1 METNKKDQFFP
12 SSPIHPYDILEDEL
26 KARDIHKKDFA
37 QLLGMKPSNFSRMLK
52 ARGNL
57 SSETAMKLEEI
68 LGIPYSMWMKLQEAY
83 LKDCV
88 RLNMTKNVSFENDK
102 SSKDIYEKLNS
113 ILKPIKEGAEQ
124 INLFMHNHRSNSN
137 DSLSLEE
144 VHSIEAD
151 IHRLGKTLCKVKL

>member
-1 METNKKDQFFP
+1 METNNQDQFFP

-26 KARDIHKKDFA
+26 KARDIQKKDFA
-37 QLLGMKPSNFSRMLK
+37 PLLGMKPSNFSRMLK

-68 LGIPYSMWMKLQEAY
+68 LGIPYSFWMKLQEAY
-83 LKDCV
+83 LRDCI
-88 RLNMTKNVSFENDK
+88 RLSGTKNISYEKDK

-124 INLFMHNHRSNSN
+124 INLYMHNQRLNSN

-144 VHSIEAD
+144 VNSIEAY